1 MSFQRRTSMTN
12 EVLRCAQ
19 DDKHDLAPRASFRQA
34 RRSQRRRVIPY
45 SAQPDFRVLPS
56 GDHSQ
61 PEGE

>member
-1 MSFQRRTSMTN
+1 MTN

-34 RRSQRRRVIPY
+34 RRRSQRRRVIPY